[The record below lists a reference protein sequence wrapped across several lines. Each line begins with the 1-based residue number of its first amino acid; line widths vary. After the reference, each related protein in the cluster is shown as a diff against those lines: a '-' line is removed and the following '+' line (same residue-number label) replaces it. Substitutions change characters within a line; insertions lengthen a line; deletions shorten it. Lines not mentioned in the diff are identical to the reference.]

1 MDKKRPTRRSKV
13 ATAPG
18 HVFVKESELGKRIK
32 HHRLNRG
39 LTLQALADRT
49 GFTKGYLS
57 RIEKARKA
65 PPVSTIINLATALN
79 VSIADIFGD
88 IEEPSPISLVKKDER
103 HVISRSVSKF
113 GYAYQSLAHGFRGK
127 HMEPYVLTLPAAH
140 KQAVTFQHKGQEMLY
155 VLEGRLKFI
164 YGDQEIFAEEGD
176 CLYFDSNVLH
186 LGMSQDDK
194 EVKCLVVIYVPEG
207 S

>member
-1 MDKKRPTRRSKV
+1 MDNKRPRKNNKV
-13 ATAPG
+13 TAAARQ
-18 HVFVKESELGKRIK
+18 VFVQESELGKRIR

-113 GYAYQSLAHGFRGK
+113 GYAYQSLAHGFRDK

-140 KQAVTFQHKGQEMLY
+140 KQAVTFQHKGQEMLF
-155 VLEGRLKFI
+155 VLEGTMHFTHGETELVVE
-164 YGDQEIFAEEGD
+164 QGD
-176 CLYFDSNVLH
+176 CIYFDAGVPHFGAVQGS
-186 LGMSQDDK
+186 K
-194 EVKCLVVIYVPEG
+194 EVKCLMVIYSET
-207 S
+207 